1 MLPLGLLAMAGM
13 IFAAYKLTSG
23 PDLARVAAG
32 TGLSLAYVQLA
43 DKAARANGVPLEW
56 VLATIIVESR
66 GNPNAQGDADK
77 RSVGLMQVNVVAHAN
92 EVTRAQ
98 MLDPAQNIAW
108 GTRYLAQFKDDVLK
122 ALGGRAPPAALDELT
137 RLAYKGPKP
146 VEDTLRA
153 GGNPLNLSWAK
164 AAINNWR
171 QAMATVRAATG
182 QGQPTIRV
190 FS

>member
-1 MLPLGLLAMAGM
+1 M
-13 IFAAYKLTSG
+13 
-23 PDLARVAAG
+23 
-32 TGLSLAYVQLA
+32 YVQLA

-56 VLATIIVESR
+56 VLATIIVESKGKPGVR
-66 GNPNAQGDADK
+66 GDADG
-77 RSVGLMQVNVVAHAN
+77 RSVGLMQVNVVAHAKD
-92 EVTRAQ
+92 VTLAQ

-137 RLAYKGPKP
+137 RLAYKGPTP
-146 VEDTLRA
+146 VEVRL
-153 GGNPLNLSWAK
+153 GGNPLNVSWAK

-182 QGQPTIRV
+182 LQPTIRV

>member
-1 MLPLGLLAMAGM
+1 MIPLGLLAMAGLV
-13 IFAAYKLTSG
+13 FAAYKLTGSG
-23 PDLARVAAG
+23 PDLTRVAAG
-32 TGLSLAYVQLA
+32 TGLPLPYVQLA
-43 DKAARANGVPLEW
+43 SKEARANGLPLEW

-77 RSVGLMQVNVVAHAN
+77 RSVGLMQVNVIAHAKD
-92 EVTRAQ
+92 VTRAQ

-108 GTRYLAQFKDDVLK
+108 GTRYLAQFKQDVL
-122 ALGGRAPPAALDELT
+122 AAIGGRTPPAALDELT

-153 GGNPLNLSWAK
+153 GGNPLKLSWAP

-171 QAMATVRAATG
+171 AAMATVRAAMG
-182 QGQPTIRV
+182 PQTIRV